1 MILSEHTLTLRSYV
15 VPKKSLQNPSDQVG
29 PVYVFHNEEILSKP
43 DGRRTNEVLNI
54 REEYGVV
61 LLPEDH
67 SEEKR
72 EEEEDEDG
80 EGGDEGEEEFSE
92 GEAKRCVGVTRW
104 GGLAVSWM
112 ELSGCVLVNR

>member
-1 MILSEHTLTLRSYV
+1 M
-15 VPKKSLQNPSDQVG
+15 
-29 PVYVFHNEEILSKP
+29 
-43 DGRRTNEVLNI
+43 
-54 REEYGVV
+54 

-72 EEEEDEDG
+72 EEEEGEDG

-92 GEAKRCVGVTRW
+92 GEAKRCAGVTRW

-112 ELSGCVLVNR
+112 EFSGCVLVNR

>member
-1 MILSEHTLTLRSYV
+1 M
-15 VPKKSLQNPSDQVG
+15 
-29 PVYVFHNEEILSKP
+29 
-43 DGRRTNEVLNI
+43 
-54 REEYGVV
+54 

-72 EEEEDEDG
+72 EEEEGEDG

-92 GEAKRCVGVTRW
+92 AKRCAGVTRW

-112 ELSGCVLVNR
+112 EFSGCVLVNR